1 MRRRQFL
8 ATGATMTAVSVAGCF
23 GDDEYETYSV
33 EGTEVPLAPLD
44 DVYEWYEDD
53 DARFVDTRTQTE
65 YDDLHI
71 PGAIFSPAEHGLD
84 ADDPTEEWSTDTLIV
99 TYCVCPHTLA
109 GLRGASLMNAGYED
123 VYAIDEGLVEW
134 VEREYPLE
142 GSEFQGQLPAYDVRG
157 EADSAHA
164 GEFVWVREPETG
176 QREPGTID
184 ADGSYELT
192 LHFSDL
198 TDETMLE
205 LEAPDYELD
214 ATLAELTDDVVTA
227 E

>member
-8 ATGATMTAVSVAGCF
+8 AVGTTATTVGVAGCF

-44 DVYEWYEDD
+44 DVYEWFEDG
-53 DARFVDTRTQTE
+53 DAEFVDTRSETE
-65 YDDLHI
+65 YNDLHI
-71 PGAIFSPAEHGLD
+71 AGAVYSPAEHGLD
-84 ADDPTEEWSTDTLIV
+84 ADDPTEGWAMEARIV

-109 GLRGASLMNAGYED
+109 GLRGASLMNAGYEN
-123 VYAIDEGLVEW
+123 VYALDEGLVEW

-142 GSEFQGQLPAYDVRG
+142 GSEVQGQLPAYEVRG
-157 EADSAHA
+157 EADPAHA

-176 QREPGTID
+176 QREPGTIEN
-184 ADGSYELT
+184 DGSYELT

-198 TDETMLE
+198 TDETLLE
-205 LEAPDYELD
+205 LEAPDYALE
-214 ATLAELTDDVVTA
+214 ATLAELTGDVVTA